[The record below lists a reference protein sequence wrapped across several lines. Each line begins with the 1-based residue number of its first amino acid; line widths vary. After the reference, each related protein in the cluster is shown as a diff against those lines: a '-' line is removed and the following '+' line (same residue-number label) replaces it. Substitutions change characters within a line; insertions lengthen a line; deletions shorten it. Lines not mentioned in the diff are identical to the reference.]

1 MTYSVQVKTNP
12 GEKGTKDIVNEVKM
26 TGSIP
31 VDDSTTTPVQI
42 VEHSATVEGTSGTI
56 TINKKG
62 FYPDKTEQTQLPLE
76 GIEFTLY
83 EVDLTKEKVDLEGT
97 PYLVRETDSNGEIEF
112 GSEPA
117 QRVKLNTLYYYKETK
132 APNYII
138 DPTKYYFVLAADD
151 NTKNLIN
158 TKCSCLLYTSD
169 AADE

>member
-1 MTYSVQVKTNP
+1 MKSIKLSDNLNPQVLTYLYDARVVDEKGNSISGVSILYDAKTGDLTVDGIPDKTYAILTYSVQVKTNP

-76 GIEFTLY
+76 E
-83 EVDLTKEKVDLEGT
+83 
-97 PYLVRETDSNGEIEF
+97 
-112 GSEPA
+112 
-117 QRVKLNTLYYYKETK
+117 
-132 APNYII
+132 
-138 DPTKYYFVLAADD
+138 
-151 NTKNLIN
+151 
-158 TKCSCLLYTSD
+158 
-169 AADE
+169 